1 MLFAKSVHAY
11 RTHRALRLKRCCVSL
26 VVPDRLY
33 SSFQNINSL
42 KDSEFIRPYRTL
54 FSDLIVCRNL
64 CKGLW
69 IDHPRSNCN
78 QYSEG
83 ITILQI
89 NSPEIEKTD
98 NKNVEARPLLYKF
111 IIWNCMICCFSQ
123 IEDTLKCTIGQKVL
137 FLWFVRI

>member
-1 MLFAKSVHAY
+1 M
-11 RTHRALRLKRCCVSL
+11 
-26 VVPDRLY
+26 VPDRLY

-54 FSDLIVCRNL
+54 FSNLIVCRNL

-69 IDHPRSNCN
+69 IDHPGSNCN
-78 QYSEG
+78 QSSEG

-98 NKNVEARPLLYKF
+98 NRRSKASPVQVYYLELYD
-111 IIWNCMICCFSQ
+111 M
-123 IEDTLKCTIGQKVL
+123 L
-137 FLWFVRI
+137 F